1 MAAAIFAGVSA
12 AASIGSGIAGMF
24 GAKSANKKA
33 ERDARVARK
42 RAKAVARI
50 ANKHNDK
57 LDAADKENYYAMR
70 EYSHDTNIQNWKRGK
85 QIQKYK
91 FAQSMREF
99 EKNRQISSDQLD
111 LNASAAE
118 RGATAELQSVE
129 DMFLQQQ
136 FQSETALSTLKQT
149 YFEQSLNKEE
159 QNVELQR
166 IRSQRNLGTAAIQNN
181 VDQLMTQGSLAKES
195 AMVDG
200 LVAEGQASLGQAG
213 KSRQKA
219 KQSTLANL
227 QRGIVSLSTELT
239 GKRQAA
245 AIELAK
251 LNAETSLAETGIGLN
266 LQRINNA
273 IANAEAEAEYN
284 GKVMEANMDSFI
296 NQSELN
302 LEEIALRKQYADL
315 NVKSSM
321 MLKPKKLAYDPK
333 PEMPP
338 ERVFINRMK
347 VKPGATQSAVK
358 QNIYAPLLKGVGD
371 AAGALSSI
379 NFGGGGPTPTPGL
392 TPQSTTKLT
401 NPASYLNNSPSNFT
415 GGTPFPFP

>member
-1 MAAAIFAGVSA
+1 MGLGAAAAGLSA
-12 AASIGSGIAGMF
+12 GGSGALAAGTAATGGALLPILGGISAVASIGSGIAGMF
-24 GAKSANKKA
+24 GAKKANSKA
-33 ERDARVARK
+33 KSDADKARK

-70 EYSHDTNIQNWKRGK
+70 EYSHDTNMKNFKYGR
-85 QIQKYK
+85 QIHNYK

-99 EKNRQISSDQLD
+99 KKNRQISSDQLD
-111 LNASAAE
+111 LNAAAAE
-118 RGATAELQSVE
+118 QSISAELQSVE

-251 LNAETSLAETGIGLN
+251 LNAETSLAETGVGLN
-266 LQRINNA
+266 IQKINNA

-296 NQSELN
+296 NQAELN
-302 LEEIALRKQYADL
+302 LEDIALRKQYADL
-315 NVKSSM
+315 NVKASM
-321 MLKPKKLAYDPK
+321 MLKPKKLPYAPK

-347 VKPGATQSAVK
+347 VKPGATQSAPQ
-358 QNIYAPLLKGVGD
+358 QNIYAPFLQGVGN
-371 AAGALSSI
+371 AASALASI
-379 NFGGGGPTPTPGL
+379 DFG
-392 TPQSTTKLT
+392 
-401 NPASYLNNSPSNFT
+401 
-415 GGTPFPFP
+415 

>member
-1 MAAAIFAGVSA
+1 MAAAVFAGISA

-24 GAKSANKKA
+24 GAKSANSKA
-33 ERDARVARK
+33 KRDARVARK

-70 EYSHDTNIQNWKRGK
+70 DYSHDTNIQNWKRGK

-111 LNASAAE
+111 LNASAAK
-118 RGATAELQSVE
+118 RSAALELQSVE

-149 YFEQSLNKEE
+149 YFEQSLNKKE

-195 AMVDG
+195 AMVDS

-266 LQRINNA
+266 LQKINNA
-273 IANAEAEAEYN
+273 IANAESEAEYN

-315 NVKSSM
+315 NVKASM

-338 ERVFINRMK
+338 ERVFIDRMK
-347 VKPGATQSAVK
+347 VKPGATASAPQ
-358 QNIYAPLLKGVGD
+358 QNIYAPLLKGIGS
-371 AAGALSSI
+371 AASSLAGI
-379 NFGGGGPTPTPGL
+379 DFGGGAPP
-392 TPQSTTKLT
+392 
-401 NPASYLNNSPSNFT
+401 PSVT
-415 GGTPFPFP
+415 SIPGTPSVGGSTAGFNFNGVDQGIDFDIG

>member
-33 ERDARVARK
+33 ERNARVART

-99 EKNRQISSDQLD
+99 EKNRQISSDQLG

-118 RGATAELQSVE
+118 QSISAERQSVE

-273 IANAEAEAEYN
+273 IANAESEAEYN

-315 NVKSSM
+315 NVKASM

-347 VKPGATQSAVK
+347 VKPGATPTAPQ
-358 QNIYAPLLKGVGD
+358 QNIYAPLLQGFGN
-371 AAGALSSI
+371 AAGALASI
-379 NFGGGGPTPTPGL
+379 DFG
-392 TPQSTTKLT
+392 
-401 NPASYLNNSPSNFT
+401 
-415 GGTPFPFP
+415 

>member
-1 MAAAIFAGVSA
+1 MAAAIIAGVGA

-33 ERDARVARK
+33 KSDAAKARK
-42 RAKAVARI
+42 RAKAIARI

-70 EYSHDTNIQNWKRGK
+70 EYSHDTNIKDWKYGK
-85 QIQKYK
+85 RIHKYK

-111 LNASAAE
+111 LNALSAQQSISS
-118 RGATAELQSVE
+118 ELQSVE

-245 AIELAK
+245 TIELAK
-251 LNAETSLAETGIGLN
+251 LNAETSLAETGVGLN
-266 LQRINNA
+266 IEKINNA

-296 NQSELN
+296 NQAELN
-302 LEEIALRKQYADL
+302 LEDIALRKQYADL
-315 NVKSSM
+315 NVKASM
-321 MLKPKKLAYDPK
+321 MLKPKKLPYAPK

-347 VKPGATQSAVK
+347 VKPGATISAPQ
-358 QNIYAPLLKGVGD
+358 QNIYAPLLSGIGN
-371 AAGALSSI
+371 AAGALAGI
-379 NFGGGGPTPTPGL
+379 DFGGGPTPQPRI
-392 TPQSTTKLT
+392 P
-401 NPASYLNNSPSNFT
+401 LNAN
-415 GGTPFPFP
+415 